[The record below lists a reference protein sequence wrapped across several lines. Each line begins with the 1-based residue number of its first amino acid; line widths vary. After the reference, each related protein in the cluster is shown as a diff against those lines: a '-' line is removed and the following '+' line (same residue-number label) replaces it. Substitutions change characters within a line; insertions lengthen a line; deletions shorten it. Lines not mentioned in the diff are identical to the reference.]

1 MVNHPDTILEAKNE
15 DGADAKEGGA
25 EGPSVPVTNCVACP
39 QVLSED
45 EVTINQ
51 RFIDQALTS
60 TEHGS
65 SDVAQYPLCVK
76 CLFE

>member
-1 MVNHPDTILEAKNE
+1 MVNNTETIPEARNE
-15 DGADAKEGGA
+15 DGAEAKDGIA
-25 EGPSVPVTNCVACP
+25 EGPASPATNCVGCA

-60 TEHGS
+60 TDTTS
-65 SDVAQYPLCVK
+65 SDVAHYPLCVK